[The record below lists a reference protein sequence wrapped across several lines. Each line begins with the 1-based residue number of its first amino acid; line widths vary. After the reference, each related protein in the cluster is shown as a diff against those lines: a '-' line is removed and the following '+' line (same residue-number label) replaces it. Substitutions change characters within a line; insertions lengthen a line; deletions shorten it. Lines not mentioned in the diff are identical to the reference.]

1 MAGPKPR
8 FDWLIINLG
17 LFLPRF
23 GVSRYICRNFN
34 EIKKTIIAHKNKP
47 INRIFS
53 ATTLKVGAKESP
65 DVGASIGG
73 HGFGWQGLEK
83 FLEPFTVIYFKKK

>member
-1 MAGPKPR
+1 MA
-8 FDWLIINLG
+8 FHAI
-17 LFLPRF
+17 
-23 GVSRYICRNFN
+23 YA
-34 EIKKTIIAHKNKP
+34 EISMKFKKTIIAHKNKP

-73 HGFGWQGLEK
+73 HGVVWQRLEN